1 MARYRLKRKTFGV
14 GDAVQ
19 NTIGGV
25 TEGVGKAMDTK
36 VGGAAGALV
45 GGSLLSGALTTGM
58 LANTSVATTL
68 GSLAGPAGLLI
79 GAGLGAAAARGIG
92 KGLKT
97 AGQDMQT

>member
-1 MARYRLKRKTFGV
+1 MARYKLKRKTFGV

-19 NTIGGV
+19 NTVGGV

-36 VGGAAGALV
+36 AGGAAGAV
-45 GGSLLSGALTTGM
+45 AGGSLLGGTIASGLGALG
-58 LANTSVATTL
+58 
-68 GSLAGPAGLLI
+68 GLAGPAGWII